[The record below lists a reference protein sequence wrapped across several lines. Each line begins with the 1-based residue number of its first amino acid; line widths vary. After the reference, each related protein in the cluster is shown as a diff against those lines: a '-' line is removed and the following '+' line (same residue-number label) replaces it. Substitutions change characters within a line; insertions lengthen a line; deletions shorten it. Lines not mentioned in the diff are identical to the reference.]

1 MHHASTVLLLSTSP
15 FFLLALSRSGI
26 SDLQI
31 PGPLPLTRGTSPIN
45 TRRRPLTA
53 ASDPIGPRALYFS
66 PAPLH
71 GILDFPTVIGFRK
84 QATPQRGKVTPID
97 TCLVLGP
104 ALDCLL
110 IPYSSFYFWSCTLQS
125 WISRSP
131 SLSVRFT
138 YHKYAV
144 FLCACRVVV
153 CLLRLVDYVLP

>member
-1 MHHASTVLLLSTSP
+1 MHHASTVLLLSTSL

-110 IPYSSFYFWSCTLQS
+110 IPYSSFYFWSSTLQS
-125 WISRSP
+125 SSCSRS
-131 SLSVRFT
+131 SSFCALHTQTTNMLF
-138 YHKYAV
+138 
-144 FLCACRVVV
+144 FLDVLV